1 MKKNKIL
8 SPIAIN
14 LLLDELYEQYGLV
27 LKVKPKIKSHV
38 QKYRTIPFRVD
49 TLNNKSAN
57 SRGCFSFLVIP
68 QQKN

>member
-27 LKVKPKIKSHV
+27 LKVKPKNK
-38 QKYRTIPFRVD
+38 IPCSKVSLWVNRY
-49 TLNNKSAN
+49 
-57 SRGCFSFLVIP
+57 
-68 QQKN
+68 

>member
-27 LKVKPKIKSHV
+27 LKVKPKIKAHV
-38 QKYRTIPFRVD
+38 QKDLSGLTILLIK
-49 TLNNKSAN
+49 TIKILST
-57 SRGCFSFLVIP
+57 IM
-68 QQKN
+68 